1 MTVTGDNLMSG
12 KNDDS
17 VSPYLRR
24 PPLSLREY
32 LKEAFQRI
40 NRIQRDQSGKSDQ
53 PQPGAKD
60 GRHAE
65 EE

>member
-24 PPLSLREY
+24 PLRSLREY
-32 LKEAFQRI
+32 LREVTQRR
-40 NRIQRDQSGKSDQ
+40 NRHQRDQSGEPDRAQS
-53 PQPGAKD
+53 A
-60 GRHAE
+60 AE
-65 EE
+65 DITRREED